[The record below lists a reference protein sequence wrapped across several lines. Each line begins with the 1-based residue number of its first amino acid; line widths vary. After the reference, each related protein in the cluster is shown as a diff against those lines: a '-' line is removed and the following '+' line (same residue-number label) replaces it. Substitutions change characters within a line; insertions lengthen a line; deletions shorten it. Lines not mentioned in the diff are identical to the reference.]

1 MKEKKSMCF
10 ERLRGSEI
18 GREKNVQKRCNVM
31 RIYHEYVT
39 LELLIAIDNIVIHRS
54 ILFFESSTR
63 NTHIYYIQLFC
74 VS

>member
-1 MKEKKSMCF
+1 MCF

-54 ILFFESSTR
+54 ILFSNRAPEIHTFIASSFSVC
-63 NTHIYYIQLFC
+63 LD
-74 VS
+74 